1 MKSIFK
7 YMAIL
12 AAGIGL
18 AACSPEEFEGAS
30 GNVPQASDYAD
41 NFTVTVDQS
50 TNNATFE
57 FTSAPGVTPVWII
70 DGTTYSTEYSFTRFY
85 RKAGTYSVECKVRNA
100 DGISDGSITKE
111 FIIEKTQMNGFGGF
125 DPESDFNL
133 FKGVTFDEPSFYY
146 APGWTQV
153 ANPSYTYIDGTY
165 SLTLPTAT
173 SERWQAQMLIN
184 TGVAITAGASYDFSV
199 IMTSTTAH
207 SGVKVKICQAD
218 DDNLILMDQDFS
230 LEANEPKALW
240 ASGLEGVDLSNV
252 KVVFDFGGNADNT
265 DIIIESFVLK
275 DHANDDGTVVP
286 DEPEQPEPT
295 WSDVDSPDN
304 LWSTANYT
312 TTFYYAPGWTQIAD
326 PTYSQDGTTHSL
338 TFAEATAE
346 KWQNQFTLTT
356 DNVALSAGE
365 SYDFRV
371 IVHTSVELPAMT
383 YKICQADDDANAL
396 FELTTAVAANE
407 DVAVKAINVPGVAI
421 TQGKLVFDFGGNAAN
436 TTVTLSDIILQ
447 VHKD

>member
-57 FTSAPGVTPVWII
+57 FISAPGVTPVWII
-70 DGTTYSTEYSFTRFY
+70 DGAYSTAYSFTRFY

-133 FKGVTFDEPSFYY
+133 FKGVTFGEPSFYY
-146 APGWTQV
+146 APGWAQI

-165 SLTLPTAT
+165 TLSLPTAT
-173 SERWQAQMLIN
+173 TERWQAQMLVE
-184 TGVAITAGASYDFSV
+184 TGVAITADKTYDFSV

-207 SGVKVKICQAD
+207 NAVKVKICQAD

-240 ASGLEGVDLSNV
+240 ASELEGVDLSNV

-275 DHANDDGTVVP
+275 DHANDDGTEIP
-286 DEPEQPEPT
+286 DAPEQPEPT

-304 LWSTANYT
+304 LWSTANYAT
-312 TTFYYAPGWTQIAD
+312 SFYYAPGWAQIAD
-326 PTYSQDGTTHSL
+326 PTYSLDGTAHTL
-338 TFAEATAE
+338 TFAEATGE

-371 IVHTSVELPAMT
+371 IVHANAELPAMT
-383 YKICQADDDANAL
+383 YKFCQADDDATYL
-396 FELTTAVAANE
+396 FELTTTVAANE

>member
-1 MKSIFK
+1 MES
-7 YMAIL
+7 
-12 AAGIGL
+12 
-18 AACSPEEFEGAS
+18 
-30 GNVPQASDYAD
+30 
-41 NFTVTVDQS
+41 
-50 TNNATFE
+50 
-57 FTSAPGVTPVWII
+57 
-70 DGTTYSTEYSFTRFY
+70 SFTRFY
-85 RKAGTYSVECKVRNA
+85 RKAGTYSVECKVRNR

-133 FKGVTFDEPSFYY
+133 FKDVTFSEPSFYY
-146 APGWTQV
+146 APGWAQV
-153 ANPSYTYIDGTY
+153 ANPSYSYIDGTY
-165 SLTLPTAT
+165 TMTLPTAT

-184 TGVAITAGASYDFSV
+184 TGVAITAGATYDFSV

-240 ASGLEGVDLSNV
+240 ASELEGVDLSNV

-265 DIIIESFVLK
+265 DITIESFVLK
-275 DHANDDGTVVP
+275 DHANDDGTG
-286 DEPEQPEPT
+286 
-295 WSDVDSPDN
+295 
-304 LWSTANYT
+304 TATYA
-312 TTFYYAPGWTQIAD
+312 TTFYYAPGWSQIAD
-326 PTYSQDGTTHSL
+326 PTYSLDGTTHSL
-338 TFAEATAE
+338 TFGEATGE

-356 DNVALSAGE
+356 DNLALSAGE

-371 IVHTSVELPAMT
+371 IVHTSVELPAFT
-383 YKICQADDDANAL
+383 YKFCQADDDANAL

>member
-18 AACSPEEFEGAS
+18 AACSPEEYEGAS

-41 NFTVTVDQS
+41 NFTITVDQS
-50 TNNATFE
+50 TNTATFE
-57 FTSAPGVTPVWII
+57 FISAPGVTPVWVI
-70 DGTTYSTEYSFTRFY
+70 DGAYSTESSFTRFY
-85 RKAGTYSVECKVRNA
+85 RKAGTYSVECKVRNR
-100 DGISDGSITKE
+100 DGISDGSITKD
-111 FIIEKTQMNGFGGF
+111 FTIEKTQMNGFGGF

-133 FKGVTFDEPSFYY
+133 FKGVTFSEPSFYY
-146 APGWTQV
+146 APGWSQV
-153 ANPSYTYIDGTY
+153 ANPSYSYIDGTY
-165 SLTLPTAT
+165 TMTLPTAT

-184 TGVAITAGASYDFSV
+184 TGVAITAGATYDFSV

-240 ASGLEGVDLSNV
+240 ASELEGVDLSNV

-265 DIIIESFVLK
+265 DITIESFVLK
-275 DHANDDGTVVP
+275 DHANDDGTVIP

-295 WSDVDSPDN
+295 WSAVDSPDN
-304 LWSTANYT
+304 LWSTATYA
-312 TTFYYAPGWTQIAD
+312 TTFYYAPGWSQIAD
-326 PTYSQDGTTHSL
+326 PTYSLDGTTHSL
-338 TFAEATAE
+338 TFELMAL
-346 KWQNQFTLTT
+346 FLGS
-356 DNVALSAGE
+356 NVTPEILSAGE

-371 IVHTSVELPAMT
+371 IVHTSVELPAFT
-383 YKICQADDDANAL
+383 YKFCQADDDANAL

>member
-146 APGWTQV
+146 APGWAQV

-184 TGVAITAGASYDFSV
+184 TGVAITSGASYDFSV

-218 DDNLILMDQDFS
+218 DDNLILMDQDFP

-365 SYDFRV
+365 NYDFRV

-396 FELTTAVAANE
+396 FEQTTAVAANE